1 MKKSNELFSEIL
13 GLKEPWEVERIDLSL
28 EQNEVTIHV
37 KYNSNKGVCPDCQQE
52 CDIYDIRESRKWR
65 HLDTCQLKTY
75 IVASLPRIK
84 CRTHKVKTIS
94 VPWAESHN
102 HFTYLFEDFAIEFL
116 RTSLNQTKV
125 ARLLRI
131 SFSQINTIM
140 KKAVNRGLNR
150 RSEANLEYLGIDEK
164 SMKKGHNYM
173 TILYD
178 LQQGTVLDAIA
189 GRKEESA
196 IKVMQA
202 VKESNNCDSLKAI
215 SMDMWK
221 AYLNSSKVVFPTV
234 DIVHDKFHLMK
245 YLNEGVDKTR
255 RKEAAKLKKVAD
267 SSLKHTKYLFLKNKE
282 NMTAKQSL
290 RFEEVKSMNL
300 ETCKAWVMKE
310 NFKEFF
316 NCTTINNGKFFFNSW
331 FHDVQESGL
340 KYMIEVS
347 NMIVRHW
354 NGIISY
360 LRHRITNSLSENI
373 NGRIQQIKT
382 IARGFRAFE
391 NYRIAILFYLG
402 NLDMSSQGIL

>member
-1 MKKSNELFSEIL
+1 MKKSNELFNTIL
-13 GLKEPWEVERIDLSL
+13 GLDEPWEVERVDLSI
-28 EQNEVTIHV
+28 EQNEVTIYV
-37 KYNSNKGVCPDCQQE
+37 KYNSNKGICPECQQK

-84 CRTHKVKTIS
+84 CHAHKVKTIS
-94 VPWAESHN
+94 VPWAESN
-102 HFTYLFEDFAIEFL
+102 QHFSYLFESYAIEFL
-116 RTSLNQTKV
+116 QATLNQTKV
-125 ARLLRI
+125 SRLLRI

-140 KKAVNRGLNR
+140 KRAVNRGLKR
-150 RSEANLEYLGIDEK
+150 RSQAEIEYLGIDEK

-178 LQQGTVLDAIA
+178 LQQGVVLDAIE

-196 IKVMQA
+196 IKVMQS
-202 VKESNNCDSLKAI
+202 VKESNHCDSLKAV

-221 AYLNSSKVVFPTV
+221 AYINSSKAVFPDV

-255 RKEAAKLKKVAD
+255 RKEASKLYKVD
-267 SSLKHTKYLFLKNKE
+267 DNSLKHTKYLFLKNTE

-300 ETCKAWVMKE
+300 ETCKAWAIKE

-316 NCTTINNGKFFFNSW
+316 NCTTINKGKFFFNAW
-331 FHDVQESGL
+331 YNDVKESGL

-347 NMIVRHW
+347 DMIARHW

-360 LRHRITNSLSENI
+360 LRHKITNSLSENI

-391 NYRIAILFYLG
+391 NYRVSILFYLG